1 MAEPAPTP
9 PMGDPAAGQ
18 GVLAETLNLLGSLG
32 RHLQGLL
39 SLAGLETKE
48 AAGVYVRVL
57 IALVV
62 GLVLVI
68 FGYFLFLF
76 FLAFLLA
83 TVFHWNW
90 IWIALG
96 FAVAHFAGA
105 AACGI
110 YIKQRVKSP
119 VFSATSAE
127 LRRDLSSLQNFK
139 P

>member
-9 PMGDPAAGQ
+9 PGGEPEAGQ
-18 GVLAETLNLLGSLG
+18 GVLAETLNLFGSLG

-39 SLAGLETKE
+39 ALASLETKE
-48 AAGVYVRVL
+48 AAGIYLRVV
-57 IALVV
+57 IAIVG

-68 FGYFLFLF
+68 FGYFLLLF

-83 TVFHWNW
+83 TIFGISWLW
-90 IWIALG
+90 ISLG
-96 FAVAHFAGA
+96 FAVLHFAGA
-105 AACGI
+105 AACGF
-110 YIKQRVKSP
+110 YVKQRVSSP

-127 LRRDLSSLQNFK
+127 LRRDLGTLQNFK